1 MRKRVSILV
10 VAVLVLAAVAG
21 CLAACDKENGGN
33 GAGGADMTKY
43 NEIVSRLDAAGY
55 SVTAGEGTTGA
66 SMVATGQFAAFA
78 DVNVIWS
85 IYGMKMLGG
94 ATSIP
99 DMVCIVGFASIEDA
113 EKYETAMVELVN
125 SQLEAQGMDI
135 RFESLA
141 DYMAYFGETGINLPM
156 VYEMRGDC
164 FVYATGSG
172 AEDAFGE

>member
-1 MRKRVSILV
+1 MVRFVQTS
-10 VAVLVLAAVAG
+10 VLFFGPA
-21 CLAACDKENGGN
+21 
-33 GAGGADMTKY
+33 GAGRHDERLGLIFGNAALLHQLFGVEIG
-43 NEIVSRLDAAGY
+43 EIVSRLDAAGY

-78 DVNVIWS
+78 DVNVSWS
-85 IYGMKMLGG
+85 IYGTRMSGG

-99 DMVCIVGFASIEDA
+99 DMICIVGFASIEDA

-135 RFESLA
+135 SFESLA
-141 DYMAYFGETGINLPM
+141 DYMAYFGEVGISLPM

-172 AEDAFGE
+172 ADDAFGE

>member
-1 MRKRVSILV
+1 MRKRMSILV

-21 CLAACDKENGGN
+21 CLAACDKESGGN

-66 SMVATGQFAAFA
+66 SMVATGQFVAFA
-78 DVNVIWS
+78 YVNVSWS
-85 IYGMKMLGG
+85 IYGMRMSGG

-99 DMVCIVGFASIEDA
+99 DQVCIVGLASIEDA

-135 RFESLA
+135 SFESLA
-141 DYMAYFGETGINLPM
+141 DFMAYVGEIGINFV

-164 FVYATGSG
+164 FVYAMGSG
-172 AEDAFGE
+172 ADDAFGE